1 MQTDTCSQIRLGC
14 LHLSKQYLLSAAA
27 VGKQIGI
34 WPLMWSLICGVCN
47 VTLEVCGCG
56 ASLATQLGQDGCGG
70 LWHHWPKE
78 DGGEPQTLEG
88 KKKNRLKQ
96 AVLFYILDQ

>member
-1 MQTDTCSQIRLGC
+1 M
-14 LHLSKQYLLSAAA
+14 
-27 VGKQIGI
+27 
-34 WPLMWSLICGVCN
+34 
-47 VTLEVCGCG
+47 TLEVCGG
-56 ASLATQLGQDGCGG
+56 GVSLAIQLEQDGCGG

-96 AVLFYILDQ
+96 VVLFYIFDQ